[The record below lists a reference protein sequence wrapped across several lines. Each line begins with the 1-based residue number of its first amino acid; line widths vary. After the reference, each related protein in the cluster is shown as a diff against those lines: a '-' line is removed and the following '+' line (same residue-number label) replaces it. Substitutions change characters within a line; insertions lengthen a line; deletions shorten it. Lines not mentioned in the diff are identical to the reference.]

1 MKVRPVSLLVA
12 IAAAMLMASAT
23 ANAQLSANPSAQ
35 ETEDARRK
43 GPCRDP
49 WITIA
54 YWRATSGVDN
64 PKGAGDV
71 MECNPNWYRGGQW
84 NSFKELYE
92 AVLNHKNE
100 IAAAGL
106 KTVAAFNP
114 KTRQKGFALV
124 DGRGAILGG
133 ALIGMDGSSVIST
146 DGSGL
151 VAAGAGNVVHRLVAA
166 GAGNLVAA
174 GGGNVIGNDSGS
186 LVAAGAGNV
195 IGNDSGSLKSGGKT
209 YSLKSA
215 KRVITLPNRVKVY
228 FY

>member
-1 MKVRPVSLLVA
+1 MMRVRSLLSMVA
-12 IAAAMLMASAT
+12 IAGVMLLASAT
-23 ANAQLSANPSAQ
+23 ANAQDLTTNPSPQ
-35 ETEDARRK
+35 ETEQARRK

-54 YWRATSGVDN
+54 YWRATAGIDN

-71 MECNPNWYRGGQW
+71 MECNPSWYRGGKW
-84 NSFKELYE
+84 HSFKELYE
-92 AVLNHKNE
+92 AVQNHKNAL
-100 IAAAGL
+100 AAAGL

-114 KTRQKGFALV
+114 RTRQKALALV

-146 DGSGL
+146 DGSSL
-151 VAAGAGNVVHRLVAA
+151 VAAGAGNAVHRLVAA
-166 GAGNLVAA
+166 GAGNVIGNDSGSLVAA

-186 LVAAGAGNV
+186 LKA
-195 IGNDSGSLKSGGKT
+195 GGKT

-215 KRVITLPNRVKVY
+215 KRIISLPNGVKIH